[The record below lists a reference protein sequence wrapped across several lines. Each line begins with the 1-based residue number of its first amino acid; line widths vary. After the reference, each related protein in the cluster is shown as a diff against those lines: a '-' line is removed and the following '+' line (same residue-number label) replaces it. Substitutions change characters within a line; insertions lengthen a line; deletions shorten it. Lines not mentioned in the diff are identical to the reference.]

1 MAVGRC
7 LWKEMTVRTA
17 GSVGDPPLVLPTLF
31 VLLTSTKSTRE
42 LIEMASV
49 VFLTFCQR

>member
-1 MAVGRC
+1 
-7 LWKEMTVRTA
+7 MTIRTA

-42 LIEMASV
+42 VIEMASV
-49 VFLTFCQR
+49 VLLTFPQR